1 MVKDIVSH
9 DIVEEALAL
18 AEKCDGG
25 DETLFASI
33 HSKTEGEV
41 GRVIL
46 GTTDAHL
53 EKLRSNEEAGAYI
66 GEERD
71 AIRVHS
77 RFTTLCEGVAC
88 DYDLTEQPF
97 DTSEFVKNEPNSQG
111 QNDHMDNWQGV
122 WVMMTPLVSKCAI
135 TCIKHQTYQDYPENR
150 GPNTRVPRN
159 WASLADIPLTWEV
172 GDLLVM
178 RSNCIH
184 AGPPTGDERRFLL
197 FASEQSSRPGE
208 YTDTKV
214 ILEADFFADLP
225 DNS

>member
-1 MVKDIVSH
+1 MKNIVPQNLVK
-9 DIVEEALAL
+9 EALAL
-18 AEKCDGG
+18 AEASDGVN
-25 DETLFASI
+25 DTRFASI
-33 HSKTEGEV
+33 HSQTEGEV

-53 EKLRSNEEAGAYI
+53 DQLRSNEGAGSYI
-66 GEERD
+66 GDERA
-71 AIRVHS
+71 AINVHS
-77 RFTTLCEGVAC
+77 QFKTLCESVAR

-97 DTSEFVKNEPNSQG
+97 VTSELVKNEPNSQG

-122 WVMMTPLVSKCAI
+122 WVMMTPLVPKCAI
-135 TCIKHQTYQDYPENR
+135 TCIKQQTYQDYPENR
-150 GPNTRVPRN
+150 GPDTRVPRN
-159 WASLADIPLTWEV
+159 WDSLADIPLTWEV

-184 AGPPTGDERRFLL
+184 AGPPTGEERRYIL

-214 ILEADFFADLP
+214 ILEEDFFADVP